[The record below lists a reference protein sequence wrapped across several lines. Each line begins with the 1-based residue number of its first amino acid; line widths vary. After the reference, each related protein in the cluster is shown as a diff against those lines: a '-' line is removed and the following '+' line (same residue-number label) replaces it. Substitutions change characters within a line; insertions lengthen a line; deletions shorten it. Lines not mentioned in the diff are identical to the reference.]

1 MERLEGGDRA
11 YTGHGGPVKA
21 TDPVPVSPRAASG
34 AELKAH
40 IDAERAGLP
49 FLVYR
54 DEDRRQVIVV
64 LADRGDRIV
73 LGRGPTADVPLTWD
87 DRVSRAHAE
96 VCRVASEW
104 LIVDDGLSLNGSLVN
119 GKPVRRRQRL
129 HDGDTVRV
137 GNTLLL
143 FRDPGEADARSTT
156 PTGER
161 DRIVALSD
169 LQQQV
174 LIGLC
179 RPFKAS
185 TSFVTP
191 ATNEEIA
198 SEVFLSVDAVKKH
211 MRVLFEKFGVENLP
225 QYEKRS
231 RLVERAFAAGFVS
244 EHEL

>member
-1 MERLEGGDRA
+1 MERLAGGDGA
-11 YTGHGGPVKA
+11 YTSHDRAVTA

-34 AELKAH
+34 SELKAH

-54 DEDRRQVIVV
+54 DEHRQQVIFV

-73 LGRGPTADVPLTWD
+73 LGRSPSADVPLTWD
-87 DRVSRAHAE
+87 EQVSRAHAE
-96 VCRVASEW
+96 LCRVGSEW
-104 LIVDDGLSLNGSLVN
+104 VIVDDGLSRNGSVLN

-129 HDGDTVRV
+129 HDGDTVRL

-143 FRDPGEADARSTT
+143 FRDPGEAHVRSTT

-161 DRIVALSD
+161 ERIVALSD

-174 LIGLC
+174 LVALC

-211 MRVLFEKFGVENLP
+211 MRVLFEKFGVEDLP

>member
-1 MERLEGGDRA
+1 M
-11 YTGHGGPVKA
+11 
-21 TDPVPVSPRAASG
+21 SPRAASG

-49 FLVYR
+49 FIVFR
-54 DEDRRQVIVV
+54 DENRRQVIFV
-64 LADRGDRIV
+64 LAGRGDHMA
-73 LGRGPTADVPLTWD
+73 LGRSPSADIRLSWD
-87 DRVSRAHAE
+87 DQVSRVHAE
-96 VCRVASEW
+96 ICRLGGEW
-104 LIVDDGLSLNGSLVN
+104 TIVDDGLSLNGSLVN
-119 GKPVRRRQRL
+119 GKPVRGRRRL
-129 HDGDTVRV
+129 HDGDTVRL

-156 PTGER
+156 PTDGRAE
-161 DRIVALSD
+161 IVALSD
-169 LQQQV
+169 LQRQV
-174 LIGLC
+174 LMALC

-191 ATNEEIA
+191 ATNEQIA

-211 MRVLFEKFGVENLP
+211 MRVLFEKFGVADLP

-231 RLVERAFAAGFVS
+231 RLVERAFAAGFVP